1 MSKATTPTSPDIASS
16 KAIML
21 QLFLQRVVATWLGKL
36 FVGGAAVLTS
46 LRYAG
51 GIYAFLEAEKLERP
65 NYSVVQRLT
74 DGVEIRRYEPYLIA
88 ETTAEDAAGFQKA
101 GKQTFRTL
109 AGYIFGKN
117 KARGG
122 FLSSGKNEKMAMT
135 APVRLDG
142 GQKKKT
148 RVSFVI
154 GSDYTLKTVPKP
166 MEKKVT
172 LRQVPA
178 HTLAVKK
185 FSGKP
190 PSDERVQKQRERL
203 QSALKKA
210 DIEVQNGDDTTLVY
224 GYHDPF
230 ITPNI
235 LRRNEVAVVI
245 DGSV

>member
-1 MSKATTPTSPDIASS
+1 MC
-16 KAIML
+16 
-21 QLFLQRVVATWLGKL
+21 
-36 FVGGAAVLTS
+36 
-46 LRYAG
+46 
-51 GIYAFLEAEKLERP
+51 
-65 NYSVVQRLT
+65 SVV
-74 DGVEIRRYEPYLIA
+74 DFV
-88 ETTAEDAAGFQKA
+88 
-101 GKQTFRTL
+101 
-109 AGYIFGKN
+109 
-117 KARGG
+117 
-122 FLSSGKNEKMAMT
+122 
-135 APVRLDG
+135 
-142 GQKKKT
+142 